1 MRADADAE
9 AGRERVRIGDRA
21 GNEGVVS
28 QRYVVSRA
36 QILEE
41 ARRSLRPAFALA
53 AALEHAAANPR
64 LGALLDLADLLD
76 VTGQSDPASDE
87 SKLADRVR
95 AAVAQLD
102 RVFGQIVEA
111 RHTRS

>member
-1 MRADADAE
+1 MGRARSEE
-9 AGRERVRIGDRA
+9 A
-21 GNEGVVS
+21 
-28 QRYVVSRA
+28 
-36 QILEE
+36 LEE